1 LAPRPP
7 LVFLLTALLC
17 LVWGSTWVVIQGG
30 LASLPPFSSAAI
42 RFALS
47 AACMS
52 ALAATFGAREGG
64 QRPGWRLALALG
76 TLNFA
81 GSYGIVYWSETRL
94 PSGLVSVLWAVFPM
108 LQATLGHFCLPGER
122 LGAWQLGGFV
132 LGFLGVASLFATDL
146 RGLGAGAVPAGA
158 LVLVAPL
165 VSAFGTTA
173 VKRFGAGTSSL
184 ALNRDAMWIGA
195 ACLGALALALERD
208 ASFTW
213 DRGAFLSLA
222 YLALCG
228 TVLTFGIYFWLL
240 RHVAASQL
248 SVIAYVTPAIALAL
262 GALVND
268 EPLTRH
274 TLLGFAGIVA
284 GVFLVHHGARRR
296 QRATLTA
303 SSAARPERPA
313 T

>member
-1 LAPRPP
+1 MAPRPS

-42 RFALS
+42 RFALA

-52 ALAATFGAREGG
+52 GLVAALGRREGG
-64 QRPGWRLALALG
+64 ARPNWRLSLVLG

-108 LQATLGHFCLPGER
+108 LQATLGHFWLPGER
-122 LGAWQLGGFV
+122 LGALQLGGFV

-146 RGLGAGAVPAGA
+146 RALGPGAVPAGA
-158 LVLVAPL
+158 LVLAAPL
-165 VSAFGTTA
+165 VTAFGTTA

-184 ALNRDAMWIGA
+184 ALNRDAMWIGTGW
-195 ACLGALALALERD
+195 LGALALLLERE
-208 ASFTW
+208 ATFTW

-240 RHVAASQL
+240 RHVPASQL

-262 GALVND
+262 GALLND
-268 EPLTRH
+268 EPLTRW
-274 TLLGFAGIVA
+274 TVLGFAGIVA
-284 GVFLVHHGARRR
+284 GVFLVHRGAKRRGE
-296 QRATLTA
+296 RATPLA
-303 SSAARPERPA
+303 RGKAPSA
-313 T
+313 

>member
-1 LAPRPP
+1 MAPRPP

-42 RFALS
+42 RFALA

-52 ALAATFGAREGG
+52 GLVVVLGKREGG
-64 QRPGWRLALALG
+64 AAPGWKLSLVLG

-108 LQATLGHFCLPGER
+108 LQATLGHFLLRGER
-122 LGAWQLGGFV
+122 LGAWQLAGFV

-146 RGLGAGAVPAGA
+146 RALGPGAVPAGA

-184 ALNRDAMWIGA
+184 ALNRNGMWIGA
-195 ACLGALALALERD
+195 ACLGALALLLERE
-208 ASFTW
+208 ATFTW
-213 DRGAFLSLA
+213 DRGALLSLA
-222 YLALCG
+222 YLSLCG

-240 RHVAASQL
+240 RHVPASQL

-268 EPLTRH
+268 EPLTRW
-274 TLLGFAGIVA
+274 TVLGFAGIVA
-284 GVFLVHHGARRR
+284 GVFLVHQGARRR
-296 QRATLTA
+296 AEPVTRASPA
-303 SSAARPERPA
+303 KAPSA
-313 T
+313 